1 MAWEFCPESKCRPN
15 ATARCGTGCPRV
27 TKPPAVQ
34 VQCND
39 SKMVVAMRY
48 LNRTGTWP
56 DADLEESTF

>member
-1 MAWEFCPESKCRPN
+1 
-15 ATARCGTGCPRV
+15 V